1 MITAE
6 QRKADICK
14 VIKAFLL
21 FRPESTSNEI
31 LSWLSEHKFGFNK
44 ELTPHKLSSLMLA
57 MNGQANNTWF
67 CVEMLRVPGKPVRWR
82 IIE

>member
-1 MITAE
+1 MLTSE

-31 LSWLSEHKFGFNK
+31 ISWLNEHKFGFNK
-44 ELTPHKLSSLMLA
+44 DLNPHKLSRLLVA
-57 MNGQANNTWF
+57 MNNQPNNTWF
-67 CVEMLRVPGKPVRWR
+67 CVEMVKVPGKAVRWR
-82 IIE
+82 VVE